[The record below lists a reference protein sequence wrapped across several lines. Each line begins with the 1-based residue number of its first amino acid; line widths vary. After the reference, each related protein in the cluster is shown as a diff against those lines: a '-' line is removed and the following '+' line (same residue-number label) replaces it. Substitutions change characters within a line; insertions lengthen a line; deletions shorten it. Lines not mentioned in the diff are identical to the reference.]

1 VQDDATDKGEALI
14 KIKWNDVI
22 KKEARGIDNADL
34 GEVHTVE
41 SDNVVTEI
49 GFKEHDRFYLPK
61 SLAERFDG
69 KTLWF
74 KITEEEA
81 NSKYRKD

>member
-1 VQDDATDKGEALI
+1 MQDDAADKGEALI

-22 KKEARGIDNADL
+22 KKEARGINNADL

-49 GFKEHDRFYLPK
+49 GITEHDRFYWPK

>member
-1 VQDDATDKGEALI
+1 MSNDTTDKGEALI
-14 KIKWNDVI
+14 KIKWDDVI
-22 KKEARGIDNADL
+22 KKEARGIDNADF

-49 GFKEHDRFYLPK
+49 GLTEHDRFYLPK
-61 SLAERFDG
+61 ALVDRFDG
-69 KTLWF
+69 KVLWF

-81 NSKYRKD
+81 NTKYRRD

>member
-22 KKEARGIDNADL
+22 KKEARGINNADL

-49 GFKEHDRFYLPK
+49 GITEHDRFYLPK
-61 SLAERFDG
+61 GLAKDLTAKPYG
-69 KTLWF
+69 
-74 KITEEEA
+74 
-81 NSKYRKD
+81 SK

>member
-1 VQDDATDKGEALI
+1 MQDDATDKGEALI
-14 KIKWNDVI
+14 KIKWDDVI
-22 KKEARGIDNADL
+22 KKEARGINNADL

-41 SDNVVTEI
+41 SDNVITEI
-49 GFKEHDRFYLPK
+49 GITEHDRFYLPK

-74 KITEEEA
+74 KVTGEEA

>member
-1 VQDDATDKGEALI
+1 MQDDATDKGEALI

-22 KKEARGIDNADL
+22 KKEARGINNADL

-49 GFKEHDRFYLPK
+49 GITEHDRFYLPK
-61 SLAERFDG
+61 SLVERFDG